1 MIQDLLDYSQIN
13 QGKFRKN
20 MTNFNIIDTL
30 KEVISIRHMNAD
42 SHRIKLEIE
51 VDIIGYEARN
61 LRPLIYHDEHR
72 IK

>member
-30 KEVISIRHMNAD
+30 KEVISIQHMKAD
-42 SHRIKLEIE
+42 SQGIKLEIE
-51 VDIIGYEARN
+51 LDNIGYEARN
-61 LRPLIYHDEHR
+61 FSPLIYHDEHR